1 MVRLG
6 TDRAL
11 GVAIARAGFVI
22 RAHDGFLGP
31 NCGPSVRKE
40 IVAVPRLASGALD
53 MTGFKSCVVRL
64 KSLSPND
71 SALELSADSDIRY
84 EELVA
89 VMDAARGDH
98 GELFPEPRFET
109 PHGIDSTIEGPE
121 DPRPPPCAGRAPTA
135 PVPSAAKKPPEDEE
149 GVVILLS
156 KTKLQVGDDDK
167 PIAEYSD
174 LTAIAKEGLPAAI
187 KFGGANGLFIEPL
200 ARSLSKH
207 RDLDCQV
214 RAAKGEDASSSEAI
228 LVADA
233 SIPYRLFYEVM
244 NTARRSGF
252 GRFHLMARVGA
263 KK

>member
-1 MVRLG
+1 MIRFGL
-6 TDRAL
+6 DRPL
-11 GVAIARAGFVI
+11 GVAIAHAGFVI
-22 RAHDGFLGP
+22 RAHDGFFGP
-31 NCGPSVRKE
+31 NCGASVRKE
-40 IVAVPRLASGALD
+40 VIALPRLASGALD
-53 MTGFKSCVVRL
+53 MTGFKGCVVRL

-71 SALELSADSDIRY
+71 SALELSADPDIRY

-109 PHGIDSTIEGPE
+109 PHGVDSTIEGP
-121 DPRPPPCAGRAPTA
+121 DSTPPPCAGRAPTA
-135 PVPSAAKKPPEDEE
+135 PVPSTGKKPPEEEE

-174 LTAIAKEGLPAAI
+174 LTAIAKEGLPASI

-207 RDLDCQV
+207 RDLDCQL
-214 RAAKGEDASSSEAI
+214 RAAKGEDASSSQAI

-244 NTARRSGF
+244 NTAKRSGF